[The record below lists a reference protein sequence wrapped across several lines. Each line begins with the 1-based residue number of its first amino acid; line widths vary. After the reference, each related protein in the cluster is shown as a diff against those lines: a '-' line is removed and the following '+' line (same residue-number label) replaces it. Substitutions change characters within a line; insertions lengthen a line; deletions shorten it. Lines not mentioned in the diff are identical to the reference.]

1 MSQGLIG
8 NLIILIRASPDP
20 GDDQCADG
28 LTTDLPKRSCRLNQR
43 CAGGQHIID
52 QQYTAFPE
60 SCLTTVIGL
69 ERMGEILF
77 MLGLVETGLTGCCL
91 VTMQQVWCK
100 QNAIICR
107 RQAAC
112 QLHRLIV
119 TEVEI
124 SP

>member
-8 NLIILIRASPDP
+8 NLIILIWASPDP
-20 GDDQCADG
+20 GDDQCAGG
-28 LTTDLPKRSCRLNQR
+28 LTTDLPKRSCRLVQR

-52 QQYTAFPE
+52 QQCMVVPD
-60 SCLTTVIGL
+60 SCLTTVIEL
-69 ERMGEILF
+69 KRMGEILF
-77 MLGLVETGLTGCCL
+77 ALGLVETGLAGCCL

-100 QNAIICR
+100 QNAIMCR